1 VVVKK
6 GVLGSYFLTVT
17 GQAGVKVK
25 RTN

>member
-1 VVVKK
+1 VVKK

>member
-1 VVVKK
+1 VKK